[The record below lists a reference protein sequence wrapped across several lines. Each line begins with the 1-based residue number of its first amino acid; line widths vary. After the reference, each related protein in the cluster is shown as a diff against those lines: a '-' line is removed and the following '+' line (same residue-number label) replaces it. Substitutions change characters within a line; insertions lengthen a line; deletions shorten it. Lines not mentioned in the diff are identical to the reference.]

1 MSTHSFYRK
10 GGFLVQQSSIIL
22 RDVSKSFGKKEVLHN
37 ISLQVEKAKI
47 FGLVGPSGSGKTTLI
62 KMIAGINESTTGNVI
77 VFNTNM
83 PNLNGMK
90 RIGYMAQADALYE
103 ELSAY
108 ENADFI
114 ATMYGLKGKR
124 KKEKIVEV
132 FELVQ
137 LTEHMKMQVQQFSG
151 GMKKRLSLAI
161 ALLHEPEILILDEPT
176 VGIDPLLRKS
186 IWEKFYDLK
195 KKGTT
200 IIVTTHIMDEAEF
213 CERLGLIREGKLV
226 AIGTPEELK
235 KQTSSGRIED
245 VFMLEGV
252 IES

>member
-1 MSTHSFYRK
+1 MQK
-10 GGFLVQQSSIIL
+10 PSIVL
-22 RDVSKSFGKKEVLHN
+22 QNVSKSFGKKEVLHDL
-37 ISLQVEKAKI
+37 SLQIEKAEI

-62 KMIAGINESTTGNVI
+62 KLIAGINQASKGD
-77 VFNTNM
+77 VFVYNINM
-83 PNLNGMK
+83 PNLNEMK

-114 ATMYGLKGKR
+114 ATMYGLKGKH
-124 KKEKIVEV
+124 KKERIKEV
-132 FELVQ
+132 FDLVQ
-137 LTEHMKMQVQQFSG
+137 LSQHMKKQVQHFSG

-176 VGIDPLLRKS
+176 VGIDPLLRKT
-186 IWEKFYDLK
+186 IWGKFYELK

-213 CERLGLIREGKLV
+213 CERLGLIREGNLV
-226 AIGTPEELK
+226 AVGTPEELK
-235 KQTSSGRIED
+235 KRVSSRRIED
-245 VFMLEGV
+245 VFLLEEGV
-252 IES
+252 ES

>member
-1 MSTHSFYRK
+1 M
-10 GGFLVQQSSIIL
+10 QQPSIIL
-22 RDVSKSFGKKEVLHN
+22 RDVSKKFGKKEVLHN
-37 ISLQVEKAKI
+37 LSLQVEKAEI

-62 KMIAGINESTTGNVI
+62 KMIAGINESTTGDVI

-83 PNLNGMK
+83 PNLNEMK

-124 KKEKIVEV
+124 KKERIVEI
-132 FELVQ
+132 FEFLQ
-137 LTEHMKMQVQQFSG
+137 LSEHTKKQVQHFSG

-213 CERLGLIREGKLV
+213 CERLGLIREGNLV

>member
-1 MSTHSFYRK
+1 MQK
-10 GGFLVQQSSIIL
+10 PSIVL
-22 RDVSKSFGKKEVLHN
+22 QNVSKSFGKKEVLHDL
-37 ISLQVEKAKI
+37 SLQIEKAEI

-62 KMIAGINESTTGNVI
+62 KLIAGINQASKGD
-77 VFNTNM
+77 VFVYNINM
-83 PNLNGMK
+83 PNLNEMK

-114 ATMYGLKGKR
+114 ATMYGLKGKH
-124 KKEKIVEV
+124 KKERIKEV
-132 FELVQ
+132 FDLVQ
-137 LTEHMKMQVQQFSG
+137 LSQHMKKQVQHFSG

-176 VGIDPLLRKS
+176 VGIDPLLRKT
-186 IWEKFYDLK
+186 IWGKFYELK

-213 CERLGLIREGKLV
+213 CERLGLIREGNLV
-226 AIGTPEELK
+226 AVGTPEELK
-235 KQTSSGRIED
+235 KRVSSRRIED
-245 VFMLEGV
+245 VFLLAEGV
-252 IES
+252 ES

>member
-1 MSTHSFYRK
+1 M
-10 GGFLVQQSSIIL
+10 QQPSIIL
-22 RDVSKSFGKKEVLHN
+22 QDVSKSFGKKEVLHN
-37 ISLQVEKAKI
+37 ISLQVEKAEI

-62 KMIAGINESTTGNVI
+62 KMIAGINEASKGEVL
-77 VFNTNM
+77 VFNTIM
-83 PNLNGMK
+83 PKLSEMK

-114 ATMYGLKGKR
+114 ATMYGLNGKR
-124 KKEKIVEV
+124 KKERINEV
-132 FELVQ
+132 FELVE
-137 LTEHMKMQVQQFSG
+137 LSDYSKEQVQHFSG

-186 IWEKFYDLK
+186 IWTKFYDLK

-213 CERLGLIREGKLV
+213 CERLGLIREGRLV
-226 AIGTPEELK
+226 AIGAPEELK
-235 KQTSSGRIED
+235 KQTTSGRIED
-245 VFMLEGV
+245 VFLLEEV
-252 IES
+252 AER

>member
-1 MSTHSFYRK
+1 M
-10 GGFLVQQSSIIL
+10 QQSSIIL
-22 RDVSKSFGKKEVLHN
+22 RDVSKKFGKKEVLHN
-37 ISLQVEKAKI
+37 LSLQIEKAEI

-62 KMIAGINESTTGNVI
+62 KMVAGINESTTGDVI

-83 PNLNGMK
+83 PNLNEMK

-124 KKEKIVEV
+124 KKERIEEV

-137 LTEHMKMQVQQFSG
+137 LSEHMKKQVQHFSG

-186 IWEKFYDLK
+186 IWENFYDLK

-213 CERLGLIREGKLV
+213 CERLGLIREGNLV

>member
-1 MSTHSFYRK
+1 M
-10 GGFLVQQSSIIL
+10 QQSSIIL
-22 RDVSKSFGKKEVLHN
+22 RDVSKSFGKKEVLYN
-37 ISLQVEKAKI
+37 LSLQVEKAEI

-62 KMIAGINESTTGNVI
+62 KMIAGINESTTGDVI

-124 KKEKIVEV
+124 KKERIVEV

-176 VGIDPLLRKS
+176 VGIDPILRKS

>member
-1 MSTHSFYRK
+1 M
-10 GGFLVQQSSIIL
+10 QQPSIIL
-22 RDVSKSFGKKEVLHN
+22 RDVSKSFGKKKFCITFRCKLK
-37 ISLQVEKAKI
+37 KAEI

-62 KMIAGINESTTGNVI
+62 KMIAGINESTTGDVI

-83 PNLNGMK
+83 PNLNEMK

-124 KKEKIVEV
+124 KKERIVEV
-132 FELVQ
+132 FEIVQ
-137 LTEHMKMQVQQFSG
+137 LSEHMKKQVQHFSG

-176 VGIDPLLRKS
+176 VGIDPLIRKS

-213 CERLGLIREGKLV
+213 CERLGLIREGNLV

>member
-1 MSTHSFYRK
+1 M
-10 GGFLVQQSSIIL
+10 QQSSIIL

-37 ISLQVEKAKI
+37 LSLQIEKAEI

-62 KMIAGINESTTGNVI
+62 KMIAGINESTTGDVM

-83 PNLNGMK
+83 PNLNEMK

-124 KKEKIVEV
+124 KKERIEKV

-137 LTEHMKMQVQQFSG
+137 LSEHMKKQVQHFSG

-213 CERLGLIREGKLV
+213 CERLGLIREGNLV

>member
-1 MSTHSFYRK
+1 M
-10 GGFLVQQSSIIL
+10 QQPSIIL

-37 ISLQVEKAKI
+37 LSLQIEKAEI

-62 KMIAGINESTTGNVI
+62 KMIAGINESTTGDVM

-83 PNLNGMK
+83 PNLNKMK

-124 KKEKIVEV
+124 KKERIEEV

-137 LTEHMKMQVQQFSG
+137 LSGHMKKQVQHFSG

-213 CERLGLIREGKLV
+213 CERLGLIREGNLV

-235 KQTSSGRIED
+235 KRTSSGRIED

>member
-1 MSTHSFYRK
+1 
-10 GGFLVQQSSIIL
+10 SIVL
-22 RDVSKSFGKKEVLHN
+22 QNVSKSFGKKEVLHDL
-37 ISLQVEKAKI
+37 SLQIEKAEI

-62 KMIAGINESTTGNVI
+62 KLIAGINQASKGNVFVYNI
-77 VFNTNM
+77 NM
-83 PNLNGMK
+83 PNLNEMK

-114 ATMYGLKGKR
+114 ATMYGLKGKH
-124 KKEKIVEV
+124 KKERIKEV
-132 FELVQ
+132 FDLVQ
-137 LTEHMKMQVQQFSG
+137 LLQHMKKQVQHFSG

-176 VGIDPLLRKS
+176 VGIDPLLRKT
-186 IWEKFYDLK
+186 IWGKFYELK

-213 CERLGLIREGKLV
+213 CERLGLIREGNLV
-226 AIGTPEELK
+226 AVGTPEELK
-235 KQTSSGRIED
+235 KRVSSRRIED
-245 VFMLEGV
+245 VFLLEEGV
-252 IES
+252 ES

>member
-1 MSTHSFYRK
+1 MR
-10 GGFLVQQSSIIL
+10 QPSIIL
-22 RDVSKSFGKKEVLHN
+22 RDVSKKFGEKEVLHN
-37 ISLQVEKAKI
+37 LSPQVEKAEI

-62 KMIAGINESTTGNVI
+62 KMIAGINESTTGDVI

-83 PNLNGMK
+83 PNLNEMK

-124 KKEKIVEV
+124 KKERIVEV
-132 FELVQ
+132 FELLQ
-137 LTEHMKMQVQQFSG
+137 LSEHTKKQVQHFSG

-213 CERLGLIREGKLV
+213 CERLGLIREGNLV

>member
-1 MSTHSFYRK
+1 MQK
-10 GGFLVQQSSIIL
+10 PSIVL
-22 RDVSKSFGKKEVLHN
+22 QNVSKSFGKKEVLHDL
-37 ISLQVEKAKI
+37 SLQIEKAEI

-62 KMIAGINESTTGNVI
+62 KLIAGINQATKGNVFVYNI
-77 VFNTNM
+77 NM
-83 PNLNGMK
+83 PNLNEMK

-114 ATMYGLKGKR
+114 ATMYGLKGKH
-124 KKEKIVEV
+124 KKERIKEV
-132 FELVQ
+132 FDLVQ
-137 LTEHMKMQVQQFSG
+137 LSQHMTKQVQHFSG

-176 VGIDPLLRKS
+176 VGIDPLLRKT
-186 IWEKFYDLK
+186 IWGKFYELK

-213 CERLGLIREGKLV
+213 CERLGLIREGNLV
-226 AIGTPEELK
+226 AVGTPEELK
-235 KQTSSGRIED
+235 KRVSSRRIED
-245 VFMLEGV
+245 VFLLAEGV
-252 IES
+252 ES

>member
-1 MSTHSFYRK
+1 M
-10 GGFLVQQSSIIL
+10 QQPSIIL
-22 RDVSKSFGKKEVLHN
+22 RTVSKSFGKKEVLHN
-37 ISLQVEKAKI
+37 LSLQVDKAEI

-62 KMIAGINESTTGNVI
+62 KMIAGINEATKGDVL
-77 VFNTNM
+77 VFNVNM
-83 PNLNGMK
+83 PNLSEMK

-124 KKEKIVEV
+124 KKERINEV

-137 LTEHMKMQVQQFSG
+137 LSEHMKKPVQQFSG

-245 VFMLEGV
+245 VFLLEEV
-252 IES
+252 VES

>member
-1 MSTHSFYRK
+1 MQK
-10 GGFLVQQSSIIL
+10 PSIVL
-22 RDVSKSFGKKEVLHN
+22 QNVSKNFGKKEVLHDL
-37 ISLQVEKAKI
+37 SLQIEKAEI

-62 KMIAGINESTTGNVI
+62 KLIAGINQATKGNVFVYNI
-77 VFNTNM
+77 NM
-83 PNLNGMK
+83 PNLNEMK

-114 ATMYGLKGKR
+114 ATMYGLKGKH
-124 KKEKIVEV
+124 KKERIKEV
-132 FELVQ
+132 FDLVQ
-137 LTEHMKMQVQQFSG
+137 LSQHMKKQVQHFSG

-176 VGIDPLLRKS
+176 VGIDPLLRKT
-186 IWEKFYDLK
+186 IWGKFYELK

-213 CERLGLIREGKLV
+213 CERLGLIREGNLV
-226 AIGTPEELK
+226 AVGTPEELK
-235 KQTSSGRIED
+235 KRVSSRRIED
-245 VFMLEGV
+245 VFLLAEGV
-252 IES
+252 EL

>member
-1 MSTHSFYRK
+1 MQK
-10 GGFLVQQSSIIL
+10 PSIVL
-22 RDVSKSFGKKEVLHN
+22 QNVSKSFGKKEVLHDL
-37 ISLQVEKAKI
+37 SLQIEKAEI

-62 KMIAGINESTTGNVI
+62 KLIAGINQASKGNVFVYNI
-77 VFNTNM
+77 NM
-83 PNLNGMK
+83 PNLNEMK

-114 ATMYGLKGKR
+114 ATMYGLKGKH
-124 KKEKIVEV
+124 KKERIKEV
-132 FELVQ
+132 FDLVQ
-137 LTEHMKMQVQQFSG
+137 LSQHMKKQVQHFSG

-176 VGIDPLLRKS
+176 VGIDPLLRKT
-186 IWEKFYDLK
+186 IWGKFYELK

-213 CERLGLIREGKLV
+213 CERLGLIREGNLV
-226 AIGTPEELK
+226 AVGTPEELK
-235 KQTSSGRIED
+235 KRVSSGRIED
-245 VFMLEGV
+245 VFLLEEGV
-252 IES
+252 ES

>member
-1 MSTHSFYRK
+1 M
-10 GGFLVQQSSIIL
+10 QQSSIIL

-37 ISLQVEKAKI
+37 LSLQVEKAEI

-90 RIGYMAQADALYE
+90 KIGYMAQADALYE

-114 ATMYGLKGKR
+114 ATMYGLKGKC
-124 KKEKIVEV
+124 KKERIVEV
-132 FELVQ
+132 FEVVQ
-137 LTEHMKMQVQQFSG
+137 LSEHMKMQVQQFSG

-161 ALLHEPEILILDEPT
+161 ALLHELEILILDEPT

>member
-1 MSTHSFYRK
+1 M
-10 GGFLVQQSSIIL
+10 QQPSIIL
-22 RDVSKSFGKKEVLHN
+22 RTVSKSFGKKEVLHN
-37 ISLQVEKAKI
+37 LSLQVEKAEV
-47 FGLVGPSGSGKTTLI
+47 FGFVGPSGSGKTTLI
-62 KMIAGINESTTGNVI
+62 KMIAGINEATKGEVLVN
-77 VFNTNM
+77 NTNM
-83 PNLNGMK
+83 PNLNEMK

-114 ATMYGLKGKR
+114 ATMYGLKGKS
-124 KKEKIVEV
+124 KKTRIAEV

-137 LTEHMKMQVQQFSG
+137 LSQYMKKQVQQFSG

-176 VGIDPLLRKS
+176 VGIDPLLRKT

-226 AIGTPEELK
+226 AVGTTEELK
-235 KQTSSGRIED
+235 KRVSSGRIED
-245 VFMLEGV
+245 VFLLEEV
-252 IES
+252 VPS